1 MTCDEARALFTDL
14 ADGRLGAA
22 ERDAVGAHLATCAE
36 CRREWEGFERTL
48 QLLHGLPRYRAPAGF
63 PERVLSAARPAP
75 WPRRLAR
82 RLFVPLH
89 VKLPV
94 EAAAIALIAVGASL
108 MTRAPEVRQAMP
120 GTPPAHEAPAR
131 VAAPAPE
138 SGPAPPVGA
147 PAAKKAASGRR
158 DAVESRAGGKPS
170 EPGKPETVHGAADTA
185 RRPRQ
190 PAPAAS
196 GLAAPG
202 PVVSGRLAVN
212 EPARAE
218 HALAALFARTGATE
232 VSRVQAPD
240 GLVVEV
246 DVPRAQYMELVR
258 GLASIGAWTPEG
270 EPETNAAG
278 VRVSVRIRPPG
289 VR

>member
-22 ERDAVGAHLATCAE
+22 ERAAVGAHLATCAE

-48 QLLHGLPRYRAPAGF
+48 ELLHGLPRYRAPAGF

-131 VAAPAPE
+131 VA
-138 SGPAPPVGA
+138 
-147 PAAKKAASGRR
+147 
-158 DAVESRAGGKPS
+158 

-185 RRPRQ
+185 GRQRQ

-202 PVVSGRLAVN
+202 PVVSGRLAVD

-232 VSRVQAPD
+232 VSRVLAPD

-246 DVPRAQYMELVR
+246 DVPRARYTELVR

-270 EPETNAAG
+270 EPETDAAG

>member
-48 QLLHGLPRYRAPAGF
+48 ELLHGLPRYRAPAGF

-108 MTRAPEVRQAMP
+108 MTRATEVRQAMP

-147 PAAKKAASGRR
+147 PAAKKAASG
-158 DAVESRAGGKPS
+158 
-170 EPGKPETVHGAADTA
+170 
-185 RRPRQ
+185 
-190 PAPAAS
+190 
-196 GLAAPG
+196 LAAPG
-202 PVVSGRLAVN
+202 PVVSGRLAVD

-218 HALAALFARTGATE
+218 HALAALFARTGAIE

-246 DVPRAQYMELVR
+246 DVPRAQYTELVR